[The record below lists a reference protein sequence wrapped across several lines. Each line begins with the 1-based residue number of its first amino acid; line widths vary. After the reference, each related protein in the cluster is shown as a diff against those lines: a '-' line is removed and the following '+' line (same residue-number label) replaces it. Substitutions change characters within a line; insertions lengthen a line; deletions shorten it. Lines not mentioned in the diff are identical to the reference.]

1 MTRASQHQIMFLSN
15 LLTTELRFSWTTS
28 TFIGVYE
35 LHDSNLSGRHV
46 ISLGQRLRG
55 RAVPS
60 NAWHSVE
67 QLARVSAPL
76 YNVNVMNCVCAFEMN
91 VISLNFE
98 SQKLTYYNM
107 TMALY
112 VFLVTGDT
120 RRRRQR
126 QPGFYRTAV

>member
-1 MTRASQHQIMFLSN
+1 MSMYWI
-15 LLTTELRFSWTTS
+15 
-28 TFIGVYE
+28 VY
-35 LHDSNLSGRHV
+35 
-46 ISLGQRLRG
+46 
-55 RAVPS
+55 
-60 NAWHSVE
+60 
-67 QLARVSAPL
+67 APL
-76 YNVNVMNCVCAFEMN
+76 PMN